1 MAKIPLKQELVESNT
16 CDEREQDWSPL
27 KCIVCKLVFKPQD
40 KSYLLECLHPV
51 CEACLPGFVDTAS
64 SSTTDVCPRQCPGCR
79 VSYQC
84 PSYIENKFIKDLL
97 LTQDF
102 PEDVDDIKC
111 SNHPETMASDWCDT
125 CAAFI
130 CEICVTAHKHLKPTK
145 DHTIKSKAE
154 YIETLKEKKPQ
165 RCFPCS
171 EHPKEFLTVF
181 CSSCNMMTCRDCQLT
196 KHRAHDY
203 SFLSEIANSTRELLQ
218 SFKNEIE
225 SKRYEVDAQMV
236 TVREI
241 ESQIS
246 QRKSKLL
253 NDIKDIVLR
262 LTEVIRKKGTELM
275 MEVDEIC
282 QTKILEMSQKK
293 ETLENNLRQINHC
306 SNFVRNALEMASDP
320 VLVYSKEHVVSR
332 LNHLKECAS
341 SLHNLN
347 IAFSME
353 LQTSNID
360 EFVKALSRF
369 AKIKSETTK
378 VVELQFPS
386 EGSDSTSDA
395 DHITRNPQ
403 HAQQLQLQPQQR
415 VNNQDHFL
423 VPSYLFDGVNQG
435 LNHQYPP
442 LSMRQPQQVQVAPGI
457 RYSPNGVQATIRH
470 NLPNISPQT
479 FVNQPQP
486 SNCSMVRDNSPSL
499 DWGSWPTT
507 HAAQSSN
514 YRQSAQAL
522 PAQNVMRVAAN
533 QQVTSTSNLYKPVD
547 MAHSSRGQII
557 RIESVAVPTSPRVRG
572 GHVSKMYATH
582 SNMLQMNRQVPP
594 GMVQNRYIV
603 CRNYGT
609 TRTSPPWAGL
619 PNSNRNI
626 VKHPAQQRTNTQG
639 VSWHI
644 PQTETTMAQQH
655 PIAVACTKS
664 MQDSSFKILLT
675 KSKTPPTVPTPTSVS
690 SSAPE
695 TPVSNPQN
703 RPEVAE
709 ALDTLCQASLD
720 DVLRTLS
727 DLDKDIDNSITHKR
741 DSVVHSSTGSAS
753 HSESGTPQPTV
764 QQKNPGE
771 WQKEDPNEDWC
782 AVCMDGGELVCCDN
796 CPKVFHI
803 TCHIP
808 ALPRVPHEVWQCTLC
823 RDITP
828 LPYAGMNKH
837 SGKGHL
843 TDEEHSVCERILLEL
858 YCQYDC
864 SLHFREPI
872 PPENIEY
879 HKVIHRPMCLDLI
892 RKKLTMSDPS
902 HFCSVRQFINEI
914 RLVFRNAFTFNPI
927 GSQVYADGMTLE
939 EFLETLL
946 TKFLP
951 LFAHTNLHDDL
962 NSDDDDDPVVPV
974 KKTRRIVPD

>member
-1 MAKIPLKQELVESNT
+1 MANITLKQELVESNT
-16 CDEREQDWSPL
+16 CDEREQDSSPL

-64 SSTTDVCPRQCPGCR
+64 SSTTEGCPRQCPGCR
-79 VSYQC
+79 VSYHC

-97 LTQDF
+97 LTQEF

-111 SNHPETMASDWCDT
+111 SNHPESLASDWCDT

-171 EHPKEFLTVF
+171 DHPKEFLTVF

-196 KHRAHDY
+196 KHRAHEY

-218 SFKNEIE
+218 NIKNEIE
-225 SKRYEVDAQMV
+225 SKRYQVEAQMV

-262 LTEVIRKKGTELM
+262 LTEVIRKKGTVLM
-275 MEVDEIC
+275 MEVGEIC
-282 QTKILEMSQKK
+282 QTKMLEMSQKK
-293 ETLENNLRQINHC
+293 ESLENNLRQIDHC

-320 VLVYSKEHVVSR
+320 VLVYSKEHVVNR
-332 LNHLKECAS
+332 LNHIKECAS
-341 SLHNLN
+341 SLQHLN
-347 IAFSME
+347 IAFRME
-353 LQTSNID
+353 LQTPNID

-369 AKIKSETTK
+369 AKIKSETAPE
-378 VVELQFPS
+378 VETFAS

-395 DHITRNPQ
+395 DNIIRNPQ
-403 HAQQLQLQPQQR
+403 HGQQLQQVQPQQR
-415 VNNQDHFL
+415 VNNQDHFP
-423 VPSYLFDGVNQG
+423 VPGFLFEGVNQG
-435 LNHQYPP
+435 LNNQFLP

-470 NLPNISPQT
+470 NLSNMSQQN

-486 SNCSMVRDNSPSL
+486 SNCAMVRDNSPSL
-499 DWGSWPTT
+499 DWGQVGGSWPTT
-507 HAAQSSN
+507 HAAQPSN
-514 YRQSAQAL
+514 YRQTAQPM
-522 PAQNVMRVAAN
+522 PAQNVLRVAAN

-557 RIESVAVPTSPRVRG
+557 RIESVTVPTHPRVRG
-572 GHVSKMYATH
+572 AHVGKMYTTH

-609 TRTSPPWAGL
+609 RSSPPWAGH
-619 PNSNRNI
+619 PNSNRN
-626 VKHPAQQRTNTQG
+626 QG

-655 PIAVACTKS
+655 PISVACTKS
-664 MQDSSFKILLT
+664 MQDASFKILLT

-727 DLDKDIDNSITHKR
+727 DLDKDIDNSITNKR

-753 HSESGTPQPTV
+753 HSASGTPQPTT

-808 ALPRVPHEVWQCTLC
+808 ALPRVPHEAWQCTLC
-823 RDITP
+823 RDITS

-837 SGKGHL
+837 SSKGCL
-843 TDEEHSVCERILLEL
+843 SEEEHSVCERILLEL

-864 SLHFREPI
+864 SLHFRESI
-872 PPENIEY
+872 PPENTEY

-892 RKKLTMSDPS
+892 RKKLTMSDPT
-902 HFCSVRQFINEI
+902 HYCSVREFINEI

-927 GSQVYADGMTLE
+927 GSQVYADEL
-939 EFLETLL
+939 FLINFVHILII
-946 TKFLP
+946 KSIKQAP
-951 LFAHTNLHDDL
+951 PPSADL
-962 NSDDDDDPVVPV
+962 KMDFTS
-974 KKTRRIVPD
+974 